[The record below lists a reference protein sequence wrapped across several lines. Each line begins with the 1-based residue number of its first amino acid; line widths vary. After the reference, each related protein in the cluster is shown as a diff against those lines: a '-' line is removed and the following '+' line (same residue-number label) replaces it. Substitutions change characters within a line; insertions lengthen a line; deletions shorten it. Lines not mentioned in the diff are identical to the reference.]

1 MVCDLGFVGSL
12 LFVLVIAGSSSCLL
26 VGLGSVVFV
35 VVCLCLV
42 SVVCGIGL
50 LWCSVYC
57 FGGIE
62 VWFNSVA

>member
-1 MVCDLGFVGSL
+1 MIWGLWVLYCL
-12 LFVLVIAGSSSCLL
+12 VLVVAGSSSCLL
-26 VGLGSVVFV
+26 VGLGAVVFM